1 MTKANP
7 SNVAASV
14 RQRLLNRSRETGEV
28 FDFLLQRYAAERFL
42 YRLGESPYRERYVLK
57 GAMLFPLWGGSL
69 YRPTHDLDFTGY
81 GSSEIGDVV
90 EVFRQLCTLDVE
102 NDGVVFHADTLT
114 ADPIREDTEYH
125 GLRLKFVATLDSAR
139 VSMQI
144 DVGFGNAIKPGAERV
159 DYPTLLEAPAPKICA
174 YPPEAVV
181 AEKLH
186 AMVVLGERNSRFRDF
201 YDLFILCSEFAFLG
215 EPLSFAISATFER
228 RQTEITSN
236 IPSSLTARFYAEPS
250 RAERWRAYAA
260 SRNLPGLPADFGR
273 IGDRLVAFLLT
284 PWQLLASRELF
295 TAEWQPGGPWQ

>member
-1 MTKANP
+1 VTKATP

-81 GSSEIGDVV
+81 GSSEIADVV

-102 NDGVVFHADTLT
+102 NDGVVFHADTLI
-114 ADPIREDTEYH
+114 ADPIRDEAEYH
-125 GLRLKFVATLDSAR
+125 GLRLKFRATLDSAR
-139 VSMQI
+139 ISMQI
-144 DVGFGNAIKPGAERV
+144 DVGFGNAIKPGAEQV

-174 YPPEAVV
+174 YPPEAIV

-186 AMVVLGERNSRFRDF
+186 AMVVLGERNSRLKDF
-201 YDLFILCSEFAFLG
+201 YDIFVLCSEFAFLG
-215 EPLSFAISATFER
+215 EPLSLAIAATFER
-228 RQTEITSN
+228 RRTEITSS

-260 SRNLPGLPADFGR
+260 SRDLSSLPTDFTQ
-273 IGDRLVAFLLT
+273 IGERLVAFLLP
-284 PWQLLASRELF
+284 PWQALAVSEVFNREWPPRGL
-295 TAEWQPGGPWQ
+295 WR